1 MLNMIEW
8 WLCLVMP
15 PEEVEEIA
23 RFKKLTAEQKA
34 MLLSATK
41 TPRCYTEGVVL
52 ASRIEALFRAVPPS
66 LYLALGM
73 TEKEEKA
80 ARRVIMQAQGVSELA
95 AAKQIAHQL
104 DVARGIAKAAA

>member
-1 MLNMIEW
+1 
-8 WLCLVMP
+8 
-15 PEEVEEIA
+15 
-23 RFKKLTAEQKA
+23 

-80 ARRVIMQAQGVSELA
+80 ARRALMIKHGISELE
-95 AAKQIAHQL
+95 AAKLVAWEL
-104 DVARGIAKAAA
+104 DKGRGIVIE